1 MLFNLGLRDGELCAL
16 KWKDIETNFR
26 GDYIHVQ
33 REMVAKIDNDG
44 KYDGFEIL
52 PHCKTPAGNRRLQ
65 LNQKAKETLK
75 LIKQLNEQNN
85 LPTDYDDF
93 IFLRWDKEKIKNCTP
108 RSFDPRLRRYCKH
121 AGMDV
126 IKSPHDVRRTVL
138 TNLYMAHM
146 PLKKIQEFA
155 GHSSLKQT
163 MDYIKI
169 TDDDIDMIQ
178 YLDTLSKEVYE
189 TVIPF
194 KREA

>member
-1 MLFNLGLRDGELCAL
+1 
-16 KWKDIETNFR
+16 
-26 GDYIHVQ
+26 
-33 REMVAKIDNDG
+33 MVANIDNEG
-44 KYDGFEIL
+44 RCNGFDIL
-52 PHCKTPAGNRRLQ
+52 PHCKTPAGDRRLQ
-65 LNQKAKETLK
+65 LNQKAIETLK
-75 LIKQLNEQNN
+75 LIKELNQKNN
-85 LPTDYDDF
+85 LPTECDDF
-93 IFLRWDKEKIKNCTP
+93 IFLRWDKEEIKYCTP
-108 RSFDPRLRRYCKH
+108 RSFDPCLRRYCKH

-138 TNLYMAHM
+138 TNLYTANM

-163 MDYIKI
+163 MDYIRI

-178 YLDTLSKEVYE
+178 YLDTLSEEVDE